1 MMSINSIFVPL
12 LANCFRQVEAV
23 YKQKY
28 TPTVPLQPTLRGE
41 EKQTRKDKHGK
52 HPPINLVTTACMHGF

>member
-1 MMSINSIFVPL
+1 MSINSILVPL

-28 TPTVPLQPTLRGE
+28 TPTVPLQAYVGRKTE
-41 EKQTRKDKHGK
+41 TRKDKHGK
-52 HPPINLVTTACMHGF
+52 QWNYKRPAN